1 MFLKKYLKRITTDGK
16 IPGQPVDENGENY
29 NEWIYDSA
37 IVKVDD
43 AEHVEKVLKTLQ
55 DMGFE
60 TENNKEL
67 LDSVQKEMKT
77 IQLMLGGVGMI
88 ALIVAVIGIG
98 NTMTTAVYDRINEIG
113 ILKVLGCDPD
123 ELLYLFLLESGI
135 LGAIGGIVGILA
147 SYGISE
153 FFINKVAIKL
163 LDMPKGT
170 ELAVIP
176 LWLAIVAFIFAVV
189 LGVGAGYFP
198 ARWASKMKP
207 IEAVRK

>member
-1 MFLKKYLKRITTDGK
+1 M
-16 IPGQPVDENGENY
+16 
-29 NEWIYDSA
+29 
-37 IVKVDD
+37 
-43 AEHVEKVLKTLQ
+43 
-55 DMGFE
+55 
-60 TENNKEL
+60 
-67 LDSVQKEMKT
+67 
-77 IQLMLGGVGMI
+77 
-88 ALIVAVIGIG
+88 
-98 NTMTTAVYDRINEIG
+98 
-113 ILKVLGCDPD
+113 LGCDPD